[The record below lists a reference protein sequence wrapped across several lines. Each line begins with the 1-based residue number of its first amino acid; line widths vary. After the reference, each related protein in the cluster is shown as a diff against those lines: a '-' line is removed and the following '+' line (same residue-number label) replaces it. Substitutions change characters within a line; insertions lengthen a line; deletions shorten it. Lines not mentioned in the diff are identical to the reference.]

1 MFKQDERAFNL
12 EMAVSENVISGSL
25 NTEVVT
31 EESSGCLKKKIGL
44 SSDVLNQSFYG
55 GALEI

>member
-31 EESSGCLKKKIGL
+31 EESSGCLKKKNR
-44 SSDVLNQSFYG
+44 SQF
-55 GALEI
+55 